1 MRLRDVGEFG
11 LIDRIEAVAARVTGD
26 RVKLGI
32 GDDAALVRVRAGEEL
47 VVTSDAHVEN
57 VHFRWREQSARRVGR
72 QALVAN
78 LSDLAAMGA
87 RPAGFTL
94 SLAAPA
100 GLEVRVVL
108 DVVRGMLSAGVPL
121 LGGNVTRARETS
133 LHITALGTVRSGRAL
148 LRSAARPGDRL
159 LITGQLGA
167 AALARRRA
175 GSSGRLRHR
184 SEARLEAGRALA
196 ALPAHGACIDVSDGF
211 VADLQHLLSASKV
224 GADVDFA
231 ALPWPRGFYATCR
244 GLRIRPERLLL
255 AGGEDYELLFTVRSQ
270 APPARRL
277 AGRLGVPVAELGR
290 ITTGPAR
297 IRWQDLPEG
306 VDPDLAGSGW
316 RHF

>member
-11 LIDRIEAVAARVTGD
+11 LIDQIEALAASVTGD

-47 VVTSDAHVEN
+47 VVTSDAHVES
-57 VHFRWREQSARRVGR
+57 VHFRWRDESARRIGR

-94 SLAAPA
+94 SLAAPPR
-100 GLEVRVVL
+100 LEVRVVL
-108 DVVRGMLSAGVPL
+108 DMVRGMLSAGVPL

-159 LITGQLGA
+159 LVTGQLGA
-167 AALARRRA
+167 AAWARRRA
-175 GSSGRLRHR
+175 AGSGRLRHR
-184 SEARLEAGRALA
+184 SEARIEAGRALA
-196 ALPAHGACIDVSDGF
+196 GLPGRGACIDVSDGF
-211 VADLQHLLSASKV
+211 VADLQHLLDASGV
-224 GADVDFA
+224 GAHVDFS
-231 ALPWPRGFYATCR
+231 ALPRPRGFSASCR
-244 GLRIRPERLLL
+244 RLRVRPERLLL
-255 AGGEDYELLFTVRSQ
+255 AGGEDYELLFTVRPQ
-270 APPARRL
+270 AASATRL
-277 AGRLGVPVAELGR
+277 AARLGVPVTELGTISAGPPR
-290 ITTGPAR
+290 IHWR
-297 IRWQDLPEG
+297 SLPGGIE
-306 VDPDLAGSGW
+306 PKLAGSGW